1 MSAPQQ
7 PAAAAVPQTQGAWPM
22 YRAMVGVGLLCGLLI
37 VTVYQATLPA
47 ITRNKAEA
55 LQRAIF
61 RVLPD
66 AASFE
71 TWTVDADGA
80 FTRADDAADA
90 NAATLYVGHTGD
102 GALAGFAIPAQGMGY
117 QDVILVLYGYSAA
130 DAAVVG
136 LQVLE
141 SKETPGL
148 GDRIETDAGFVANF
162 EKLDASLTA
171 DGTAIAHPIV
181 AVKHGEKHN
190 AWEIDGITGA
200 TISSHAIAD
209 ILAASTARWAPLIR
223 ANLARLTETG

>member
-1 MSAPQQ
+1 MSAPN
-7 PAAAAVPQTQGAWPM
+7 AAATAAPRTVSAWAM

-55 LQRAIF
+55 LQKAIF

-71 TWTVDADGA
+71 TWTFAEGA
-80 FTRADDAADA
+80 GFTRVEGAAAEDAGAI
-90 NAATLYVGHTGD
+90 YVGRTD
-102 GALAGFAIPAQGMGY
+102 AGAVAGFAIPAQGMGY
-117 QDVILVLYGYSAA
+117 QDVIRVLYGYSDA
-130 DAAVVG
+130 DGAVIG

-148 GDRIETDAGFVANF
+148 GDRIESDAEFTANF
-162 EKLDASLTA
+162 RSLDASLTA
-171 DGTAIAHPIV
+171 DGSAVANPIV
-181 AVKHGEKHN
+181 AVKHGEKTN

-209 ILAASTARWAPLIR
+209 ILAGSTARWAPLIR
-223 ANLARLTETG
+223 AGLARITEAG